1 MPHPAIG
8 PVEPQDWRPLLD
20 KELNA
25 LPPKYREAVVLCDLE
40 GRSRRE
46 AARLLGLP
54 EGTLS
59 SRLATA
65 RRLLAGRLSR
75 YGLTLSGGA
84 LATALSAEESAAVP
98 PTLILSTVK
107 ATLLVAAG
115 QLAAVST
122 PAALLMKGVMK
133 AMFLQKVKVVAAL
146 VLVAVVFGV
155 GGLAFQAAEPT
166 GAEQAQPKGSRPASE
181 LEALRK
187 ENELL
192 RLNLLVLLE
201 KIHAQEAEVATLK
214 GKMGAA
220 AMRKKERAGLGV
232 TVGDLDNDGYPDIL
246 VFPQSKGPLPNTS
259 PGKTD
264 RPLPLNVT
272 LPPDPVQEAEA
283 ALKALREARDPEA
296 KRRAAEALEKA
307 VKKLRGQAADPNLE
321 KK

>member
-1 MPHPAIG
+1 
-8 PVEPQDWRPLLD
+8 LLD

-84 LATALSAEESAAVP
+84 LATALSAEASAAVP